1 MRGRDVMGKDPDRLP
16 SARPEPS
23 DVQRIIDRRLQVK
36 VVRHN
41 PDLHVCRLV
50 GEVDL
55 LTVPTLAGV
64 LDDLRERCV
73 PAVVVD
79 LTGVT
84 YCAAAGVRALLDA
97 TEEARRAGQRLA
109 VVIASL
115 TVARVLKATDNIDGI
130 ENYSTLS
137 EAMLA
142 LVE

>member
-1 MRGRDVMGKDPDRLP
+1 MGKDPDRLP
-16 SARPEPS
+16 AAPTQPP

-36 VVRHN
+36 IVRHN

-55 LTVPTLAGV
+55 LTVPTLVRV
-64 LDDLRERCV
+64 LDDLREREV

-84 YCAAAGVRALLDA
+84 YCGAAGVRALLDA
-97 TEEARRAGQRLA
+97 TEAARAAGQRLA

-115 TVARVLKATDNIDGI
+115 AIARVLKATDTIDGI
-130 ENYSTLS
+130 ENYSNLS
-137 EAMLA
+137 EAMRA
-142 LVE
+142 IAG

>member
-1 MRGRDVMGKDPDRLP
+1 MGKDPDRLP
-16 SARPEPS
+16 PVRQQPP

-36 VVRHN
+36 VIRHN
-41 PDLHVCRLV
+41 AELHVCRLF

-55 LTVPTLAGV
+55 LTVPTLVRV
-64 LDDLRERCV
+64 LDDLREREV
-73 PAVVVD
+73 PGVIVD

-97 TEEARRAGQRLA
+97 TASARGAGQRLA

-115 TVARVLKATDNIDGI
+115 AVARVLKATDTIDGI
-130 ENYSTLS
+130 ENYSNLS
-137 EAMLA
+137 EAMRA

>member
-1 MRGRDVMGKDPDRLP
+1 MGKDPDRLP
-16 SARPEPS
+16 SVRPQPP

-41 PDLHVCRLV
+41 PELYVCRLF

-55 LTVPTLAGV
+55 LTVPTLTGV
-64 LDDLRERCV
+64 LDDLREREV

-97 TEEARRAGQRLA
+97 TAAARDAGQRLA

-115 TVARVLKATDNIDGI
+115 AVARVLKATDTIDGI
-130 ENYSTLS
+130 ENYSNLS
-137 EAMLA
+137 EAMRALA
-142 LVE
+142 E

>member
-1 MRGRDVMGKDPDRLP
+1 MGKDPDRLP
-16 SARPEPS
+16 SARVESP

-36 VVRHN
+36 IVKHN
-41 PDLHVCRLV
+41 PDLYVCRLS

-55 LTVPTLAGV
+55 LTVPTLAQV
-64 LDDLRERCV
+64 LDDLHEREV

-84 YCAAAGVRALLDA
+84 YCAAAGVQALLKA
-97 TEEARRAGQRLA
+97 TESARRTGQRLA

-130 ENYSTLS
+130 ENYSNLS
-137 EAMLA
+137 EAMRALA
-142 LVE
+142 T

>member
-1 MRGRDVMGKDPDRLP
+1 MGKHPDRLP
-16 SARPEPS
+16 STRAES
-23 DVQRIIDRRLQVK
+23 ADVQRIIDRRLQVK
-36 VVRHN
+36 VVRHT
-41 PDLHVCRLV
+41 PDLHVCRLS

-64 LDDLRERCV
+64 LDDLRERRV

-84 YCAAAGVRALLDA
+84 YCAAAGVRVLLDA
-97 TEEARRAGQRLA
+97 TEQARGSGQRLA

-115 TVARVLKATDNIDGI
+115 TIARVLKATDNIDGI

-142 LVE
+142 LAE

>member
-1 MRGRDVMGKDPDRLP
+1 MGKDPDRLRSTRAESP
-16 SARPEPS
+16 

-36 VVRHN
+36 IVKHN
-41 PDLHVCRLV
+41 PELYVCRLS

-55 LTVPTLAGV
+55 LTVPTLVHV
-64 LDDLRERCV
+64 LDDLREREV

-84 YCAAAGVRALLDA
+84 YCAAAGVQALLKA
-97 TEEARRAGQRLA
+97 TEVARRTGQRLA

-130 ENYSTLS
+130 ENYSNLS
-137 EAMLA
+137 EAMRALA
-142 LVE
+142 T

>member
-1 MRGRDVMGKDPDRLP
+1 MGKDPDRLP
-16 SARPEPS
+16 PVREEPP

-36 VVRHN
+36 IVRHN
-41 PDLHVCRLV
+41 PDLHVCRLA

-55 LTVPTLAGV
+55 LTVPTLVRV
-64 LDDLRERCV
+64 LDELRALAV
-73 PAVVVD
+73 PAVIVD

-97 TEEARRAGQRLA
+97 TEAARATGQRLA

-130 ENYSTLS
+130 ENYSNLS
-137 EAMLA
+137 EAMRA
-142 LVE
+142 MAE

>member
-1 MRGRDVMGKDPDRLP
+1 MGKDPDRLAGVRAQP
-16 SARPEPS
+16 P

-55 LTVPTLAGV
+55 LTVPTLVRV
-64 LDDLRERCV
+64 LDELRERAV
-73 PAVVVD
+73 PAVIVD

-84 YCAAAGVRALLDA
+84 YCAAAGVRALLEA
-97 TEEARRAGQRLA
+97 TQAARAARQRLV

-115 TVARVLKATDNIDGI
+115 TVARVLKATDSIDDI
-130 ENYSTLS
+130 ENYSNLS

-142 LVE
+142 MAE

>member
-1 MRGRDVMGKDPDRLP
+1 MGKDPDRLP
-16 SARPEPS
+16 SARPQAP

-36 VVRHN
+36 IVKHN
-41 PDLHVCRLV
+41 PDLHVCRLS

-55 LTVPTLAGV
+55 LTVPTLVRV
-64 LDDLRERCV
+64 LDDLRGRAV
-73 PAVVVD
+73 PAVIVD

-97 TEEARRAGQRLA
+97 TDAARATGQRLA

-130 ENYSTLS
+130 ENYSNLS
-137 EAMLA
+137 EAMRA
-142 LVE
+142 MVS

>member
-1 MRGRDVMGKDPDRLP
+1 MGKHPDRL
-16 SARPEPS
+16 SAVSSESS

-36 VVRHN
+36 VVKHT
-41 PDLHVCRLV
+41 PDLHVCRLS

-55 LTVPTLAGV
+55 LTVPTLTRV
-64 LDDLRERCV
+64 LDNLRERRV

-97 TEEARRAGQRLA
+97 TETARQAGQRLA

-115 TVARVLKATDNIDGI
+115 TVARVLKGTETSDNI

-142 LVE
+142 LAE

>member
-1 MRGRDVMGKDPDRLP
+1 MGKDPDRLP
-16 SARPEPS
+16 SARPEHRDSS

-36 VVRHN
+36 VVRHT
-41 PDLHVCRLV
+41 PDLHVCRV
-50 GEVDL
+50 SGEVDL

-64 LDDLRERCV
+64 LDDLRERAV

-84 YCAAAGVRALLDA
+84 YCAAAGVRALLDS
-97 TEEARRAGQRLA
+97 TQQARQSGQRLA

-142 LVE
+142 LAE

>member
-1 MRGRDVMGKDPDRLP
+1 MGKDPDRLR
-16 SARPEPS
+16 SARTESP

-36 VVRHN
+36 VVKHN
-41 PDLHVCRLV
+41 PELHVCRLS

-55 LTVPTLAGV
+55 LTVPTLVHV
-64 LDDLRERCV
+64 LDDLRDREV

-84 YCAAAGVRALLDA
+84 YCAAAGVQALLQA
-97 TEEARRAGQRLA
+97 TEAARSTGQRLA

-130 ENYSTLS
+130 ENYSNLS
-137 EAMLA
+137 EAMRALA
-142 LVE
+142 S